1 VTRKVFLAMLEETG
15 FIDVRLVGTGEYCTS
30 GHTQAT
36 FYTARKPPQV
46 TR

>member
-1 VTRKVFLAMLEETG
+1 MTRKVFLAMLEDAG
-15 FIDVRLVGTGEYCTS
+15 FMDARHAGTGEYRTS

-36 FYTARKPPQV
+36 FYIARKPPQV

>member
-1 VTRKVFLAMLEETG
+1 MTRKVFLAMLEGAG
-15 FIDVRLVGTGEYCTS
+15 FTEARLVGTGEYRTS

-36 FYTARKPPQV
+36 YYTARKPPQV